1 MDQDK
6 QGRGGPGAPRDGE
19 ERQAVIRSRSV
30 ILTLLA
36 WLVAMAAPLAGALA
50 RAQAATIPLN
60 SKAAVLMDYH
70 TGRVIYAHNEHE
82 ALPPASVTKVMTLLL
97 ALEAVRDGKV
107 SLDELVTASDYAASM
122 GGTQIWLE
130 PGERMPLRDLLY
142 AVAVGSA
149 NDAAVA
155 VAEHLGG
162 TEPGFVEMMNAKAK
176 ELGMQNTR
184 FANPSGLPPQTVGKA
199 GPHVTSAYDIALMSR
214 YAISLP
220 GFLEYTS
227 TWGPVVMR
235 PETIER
241 PVLWTYNKMLRSYP
255 GMDGIKTGMTN
266 EAGYCLAATAVRDG
280 LRLIA
285 VTLGAP
291 TAAAR
296 DEDIRRLLDY
306 GFSQLK
312 AVVVAKRGDVLD
324 EVDVVKGR
332 EKRLAL
338 VAAHDLAIS
347 MARDADV
354 QPQVEIVPVKR
365 PVAPIAAG
373 EVLAHLVARVD
384 GEEVGRVP
392 LVAQR
397 DVDKAPASTMIAR
410 YLLEITRVH

>member
-1 MDQDK
+1 MDQTSKD
-6 QGRGGPGAPRDGE
+6 GVVPARPVWGGDPLVKRS
-19 ERQAVIRSRSV
+19 QAMV
-30 ILTLLA
+30 LTLCL
-36 WLVAMAAPLAGALA
+36 WLVALIGSGPWALA
-50 RAQAATIPLN
+50 ATLPLN
-60 SKAAVLMDYH
+60 SKAAVLMDYQ
-70 TGRVIYAHNEHE
+70 TGRVLYAYNEHE

-97 ALEAVRDGKV
+97 ALEAVRDGKAG
-107 SLDELVTASDYAASM
+107 LDDLVVTSEYAASM

-130 PGERMPLRDLLY
+130 PGERMRLGDLLY
-142 AVAVGSA
+142 AIAVGSA

-162 TEPGFVEMMNAKAK
+162 TEQGFVDMMNAKAK
-176 ELGMQNTR
+176 ELGMENTR
-184 FANPSGLPPQTVGKA
+184 FANPSGLPPQTVGKE

-220 GFLEYTS
+220 KFLEYTS

-235 PETIER
+235 PETIEK

-296 DEDIRRLLDY
+296 DADIRRLLDY
-306 GFSQLK
+306 GFSLLK
-312 AVVVAKRGDVLD
+312 AETVAKKGDVLA

-332 EKRLAL
+332 EKRLSL
-338 VAAHDLAIS
+338 VAASDLVVS
-347 MARDADV
+347 MSRDDDSL
-354 QPQVEIVPVKR
+354 PETEIVPARR
-365 PVAPIAAG
+365 PVAPIEEG
-373 EVLAHLVARVD
+373 EVLAYLLARLD

-392 LVAQR
+392 LVAER
-397 DVDKAPASTMIAR
+397 SVPKAPAFLMIGR
-410 YLLEITRVH
+410 YFLDITRLH